1 MTRKRLKMISMG
13 TRLEKALVLM
23 LCCPTLAV

>member
-13 TRLEKALVLM
+13 TRLEDPLLLM
-23 LCCPTLAV
+23 LSCPTSAV